1 MKSSESSEELKKYII
16 VKTLVNGNKKIL
28 KSRVWGSFSFL
39 YEILFFTCKTT
50 GNGFSFESFDRTV
63 FFNQREQVLVHVF
76 IPTRMSKSISVQV
89 SRKVSS

>member
-1 MKSSESSEELKKYII
+1 MEIKKFWKVEFRGHFLFYMKFYFLL
-16 VKTLVNGNKKIL
+16 VKLQEMVLALNHLIG
-28 KSRVWGSFSFL
+28 
-39 YEILFFTCKTT
+39 LF
-50 GNGFSFESFDRTV
+50 